1 MLRNPF
7 ALVGTYCLYHRF
19 ADSQGDSS
27 AGCEAVHIYLAPAPR
42 PRTVMRMHAFAQIRL
57 TFNQDQPLEDG
68 DDASG
73 LAVEEAKPQLKA
85 PPMYKVVMF
94 NDDYTPMDFVVE
106 VLEGIFNHSREQATK
121 IMLAVHTEGQ
131 AVCGVYTRDVAETK
145 AMQVNQ
151 YARECQHP
159 LLCEIE
165 KDG

>member
-7 ALVGTYCLYHRF
+7 AVVGTYCLYHRF

-57 TFNQDQPLEDG
+57 TFNQDRPLGDE

-73 LAVEEAKPQLKA
+73 LAVQEAKPELKA

-94 NDDYTPMDFVVE
+94 NDDYTPMEFVV
-106 VLEGIFNHSREQATK
+106 VVRELYVEIA
-121 IMLAVHTEGQ
+121 
-131 AVCGVYTRDVAETK
+131 
-145 AMQVNQ
+145 
-151 YARECQHP
+151 
-159 LLCEIE
+159 LL
-165 KDG
+165 